1 MLEVEAP
8 GELPA
13 LGDAKRTEQILAV
26 LLDNAV
32 RFTPP
37 GGRIVVRGTL
47 RDRWVEASVTD
58 SGPGI
63 APEHL
68 SRVFDRFYRTQAA
81 RSRGQAGG
89 GTGLGLAIA
98 RDLARGL
105 ARAQS
110 GELAVENTE
119 GGGATF
125 RLCLPRG

>member
-1 MLEVEAP
+1 VLEVEAP

-37 GGRIVVRGTL
+37 GGRIVVKGTL

-68 SRVFDRFYRTQAA
+68 SRVFDRFYKTQAA

-98 RDLARGL
+98 RDL